1 MIQTELL
8 LSMYIILS
16 GFASAGLLGS
26 FVQLWRTEPI
36 GFSVEYSNFIGG
48 FINVMVC
55 IFAGPFIIM
64 RNTLRGRRIEGR
76 PMGWVVMAS
85 AVATLWSFCTGL
97 IILHFSLSIRASI
110 FTLV

>member
-8 LSMYIILS
+8 ITMYIVCA

-26 FVQLWRTEPI
+26 FVQLWKTEPV
-36 GFSVEYSNFIGG
+36 GFSINYDS
-48 FINVMVC
+48 FINGLVGVFVC

-76 PMGWVVMAS
+76 PLGWVIMAS
-85 AVATLWSFCTGL
+85 GIASLWSFCTGL
-97 IILHFSLSIRASI
+97 VIMHFALSIRTSI
-110 FTLV
+110 FLA